1 MLLRVCVILTF
12 AVQVT
17 AAQGVSKSFVIDA
30 SNPYVYLKFDHVG
43 RRVPLSLSEPHEGLW
58 LRLVNNCRV
67 PVVVTLYN
75 SGPDGLAL
83 FDEIIPAG
91 PSISPAMGEGTMG
104 PDGQPIE
111 HQKEPE
117 GKPPQGYSAEVSS
130 TTSIQPGKS
139 LLFSVPIDHV
149 SLYWYLEVRVTLTPP
164 DSHEVSEPE
173 TPLSFH
179 WSDIPKSVRATL
191 PH

>member
-1 MLLRVCVILTF
+1 MLLRACVVLAL

-17 AAQGVSKSFVIDA
+17 AAQGVSNSFVIDA

-67 PVVVTLYN
+67 PVVVSLYN
-75 SGPDGLAL
+75 SGPGGLAL
-83 FDEIIPAG
+83 FDKIIPAG
-91 PSISPAMGEGTMG
+91 PSLSPPMGKATMG
-104 PDGQPIE
+104 QDGQPIE
-111 HQKEPE
+111 HRNESKS
-117 GKPPQGYSAEVSS
+117 KPPQGYSAEVSS

-149 SLYWYLEVRVTLTPP
+149 SSYWYLEVRVTLTPLG
-164 DSHEVSEPE
+164 SHEVSEPE

-179 WSDIPKSVRATL
+179 WLDIPKDVRATL